1 VVEGSYSSLKRRDF
15 GTKKLETVRTG
26 LRDLQ
31 IAGIVKAKRENNA
44 KSKRNRGE
52 NMPEQDFGI
61 HEKKALHSGL
71 FV

>member
-1 VVEGSYSSLKRRDF
+1 M
-15 GTKKLETVRTG
+15 
-26 LRDLQ
+26 RDLQ